1 MMEWGLRGP
10 ALPRRRA
17 FGMRVGAI
25 ALFLA
30 SWALVAGVVEA
41 LGLVNP
47 IFLPGPW
54 LVIGKVVELALN
66 GQLWAHVGATLQRVA
81 LGFSSGAVLALAVGL
96 PAGHF
101 RSVRRAVEPVVELL
115 RPIPPLAMLPLF
127 IVWIGIGEESK
138 VGFITYATFFPMF
151 LTTVHAVRRIDPL
164 LVRAAQSLGAR
175 PRQLFFRVLLPAAL
189 PETLTGM
196 RLGLALS
203 FFVIGI
209 LGSSRCCKSTLLHIG
224 AGFLPPTSGRVLVD
238 GRAISGPGA
247 DRGVV
252 FQEYVLFPW
261 LTVAGNVAFGLELK
275 AVSSDERMR
284 IVRHY
289 LTLVGL
295 NAHADKYPVQLSG
308 GMKQR
313 VAIAR
318 ALANDPAI
326 VLMDEPFGAL
336 DAQTREV
343 LQDALSRIQSVE
355 PKTVLFVTHSIR
367 EAVYLADR
375 VVVMTSAPGRIKQ
388 VVPIKLGETRD
399 RFATEFTQYESE
411 LTRLVKEEV
420 AKVHE

>member
-10 ALPRRRA
+10 TLARRRA
-17 FGMRVGAI
+17 LGMRVGAI

-54 LVIGKVVELALN
+54 LVIGKVVELASN

-189 PETLTGM
+189 PEILTGM

-203 FFVIGI
+203 FFVIVI
-209 LGSSRCCKSTLLHIG
+209 SEFIG
-224 AGFLPPTSGRVLVD
+224 AEHGLGYLIND
-238 GRAISGPGA
+238 GRNFFLVPQMLGA
-247 DRGVV
+247 AVV
-252 FQEYVLFPW
+252 LGLLGY
-261 LTVAGNVAFGLELK
+261 AGNALVRLLE
-275 AVSSDERMR
+275 R
-284 IVRHY
+284 
-289 LTLVGL
+289 
-295 NAHADKYPVQLSG
+295 
-308 GMKQR
+308 
-313 VAIAR
+313 R
-318 ALANDPAI
+318 ALRWQHPA
-326 VLMDEPFGAL
+326 
-336 DAQTREV
+336 
-343 LQDALSRIQSVE
+343 
-355 PKTVLFVTHSIR
+355 
-367 EAVYLADR
+367 
-375 VVVMTSAPGRIKQ
+375 
-388 VVPIKLGETRD
+388 
-399 RFATEFTQYESE
+399 
-411 LTRLVKEEV
+411 
-420 AKVHE
+420 